1 MLTPEQIAFFHENG
15 YLNDGFRIYNDEQ
28 VAALRERLDAV
39 MEGRAQAEPEAL
51 RNLRGGGIDS
61 EQVVVQIVNIWE
73 ADDLFRD
80 HLANADVTRMA
91 ARLMNTDTIRVWHD
105 QIQYK
110 PPITGSATDWHQDH
124 PAWPILEPADL
135 ISCWVALD
143 DATVENG
150 CMRMV
155 PGSHRWGAH
164 RGLGTGSS
172 GGGGEG
178 FFPRYDPAQIP
189 EGAEVKAVPCEV
201 KAGHGM
207 FHHCLTW
214 HGSPPNP
221 SPRPR
226 RAIAVHYMPGH
237 TRFVPKGRHLID
249 HRVEVAP
256 GEILQ
261 GAFFPTVLESG
272 RPVPAASIHAPGGPP
287 ATVEE
292 FVELEK

>member
-1 MLTPEQIAFFHENG
+1 MLTAEQIAFFHENG
-15 YLNDGFRIYNDEQ
+15 YLNEGFRFYNADQ
-28 VAALRERLDAV
+28 VAALRERLTAV
-39 MEGRAQAEPEAL
+39 MEGRAASVPEAL
-51 RNLRGGGIDS
+51 RNLRGGTLDS

-73 ADDLFRD
+73 ADDLFRA
-80 HLANADVTRMA
+80 HLANPEITAMVAQLTGA
-91 ARLMNTDTIRVWHD
+91 ETIRVWHD

-110 PPITGSATDWHQDH
+110 PPVTGSATDWHQDH

-143 DATVENG
+143 DATIENG
-150 CMRMV
+150 CMWMV

-164 RGLGTGSS
+164 RGLGS
-172 GGGGEG
+172 GEG
-178 FFPRYDPAQIP
+178 FAPRYDPEQLPA
-189 EGAEVKAVPCEV
+189 GAVVKPVPCEV
-201 KAGHGM
+201 KAGCGM

-221 SPRPR
+221 STKPR

-237 TRFVPKGRHLID
+237 TRFVPSGRHLID
-249 HRVEVAP
+249 HRVEVQP
-256 GEILQ
+256 GEILR
-261 GAFFPTVLESG
+261 GAFFPTVRESG
-272 RPVPAASIHAPGGPP
+272 RPVPPEAIVAPGGPP

>member
-1 MLTPEQIAFFHENG
+1 MLTAEQIAFFHENG
-15 YLNDGFRIYNDEQ
+15 YLNDGLRFYDDAQ
-28 VAALRERLDAV
+28 VAALRERLHAV

-51 RNLRGGGIDS
+51 RNLRGGELDS
-61 EQVVVQIVNIWE
+61 DQVVVQIVNIWE
-73 ADDLFRD
+73 ADDLFRA
-80 HLANADVTRMA
+80 HLAHPEITAMIAQLTQA
-91 ARLMNTDTIRVWHD
+91 ETIRVWHD

-150 CMRMV
+150 CMWMV

-164 RGLGTGSS
+164 RGLGS
-172 GGGGEG
+172 GEG
-178 FFPRYDPAQIP
+178 FAPRYDPTLIP
-189 EGAEVKAVPCEV
+189 EGAKVTAVPCEV
-201 KAGHGM
+201 KAGYGM

-226 RAIAVHYMPGH
+226 GAIAVHYMPGH

-249 HRVEVAP
+249 HRVEVPP

-261 GAFFPTVLESG
+261 GAFFPTVREGS
-272 RPVPAASIHAPGGPP
+272 RAVPPEAIHVPAGPP
-287 ATVEE
+287 PTVEE